1 MPELDQDVYTDL
13 CEKFDHVYQQTR
25 GGKEFDYITIE
36 QCVSRLNEVL
46 GIGNWE
52 FTVLEHGTDEK
63 GVWVLGRLIIDTG
76 EGLCVRRDQFGEC
89 ATHTGMST
97 GDARKGAAS
106 DALKKAASLIGV
118 GLYLSDKEEQATAH
132 AQGQAPARND
142 GSKAAPTVQVSSDP
156 WSLFWGRARAV
167 GWTPETVS
175 ERLGGMGPAAYAK
188 TKGIGPDEVWVLLQP
203 EQAG

>member
-1 MPELDQDVYTDL
+1 MPEMQDLYAAL
-13 CEKFDHVYQQTR
+13 CEKFDQTYEQTR
-25 GGKEFDYITIE
+25 GGKVFQYITIE
-36 QCVSRLNEVL
+36 QAITRLNEVL

-52 FTVLEHGTDEK
+52 FIVLEHGTDEK
-63 GVWVLGRLIIDTG
+63 GMWALGRLIFDTG
-76 EGLCVRRDQFGEC
+76 QGLCIRRDQFGEC
-89 ATHTGMST
+89 ATNPGMSA

-142 GSKAAPTVQVSSDP
+142 GSKAATTVQVSSDP
-156 WSLFWGRARAV
+156 WSLFWARARAV
-167 GWTPETVS
+167 GWTPERVS

-188 TKGIGPDEVWVLLQP
+188 TKGIGPDEIWLLLQP